1 MSSSSSLSHLLPSS
15 SSPNSPFLSSFS
27 SSSSHVSFHPHPHP
41 PGSGGC
47 SLLKVKDRRSNII
60 KCNAISK
67 PPTQEYSDVLQ
78 SGVPVIKWHQFVE
91 DDIQS
96 ETTPQVLIWKEIEER
111 VKEINAMLRSMD
123 DGDISIS
130 AYDTAW
136 VALIRSKEG
145 GGEEDQEEV
154 KKNGPLFPCT
164 LEWIA
169 KNQLQDGSWGD
180 SQIFSAHDRI
190 LNTLACV
197 VALKYWNLHPQKS
210 LKGIAFLNQNISKL
224 QHENAEHM
232 PIGFEIAFPSL
243 LQFAQKLNLQIL
255 PTHSPILQEINHR
268 RNIKLTRIPK
278 DIMHKVPTTLLHSL
292 EGMEGL
298 DWEKLLK
305 LQCQDGSFL
314 SSPASTAF
322 ALMQTN
328 DPNCFKYLDSVV
340 NRFNGGV
347 PNVYP
352 VDLFEHIW
360 AVDRLQ
366 RLGISRF
373 FRSQIVECVN
383 YVRRFWSDEGICW
396 ARNSQFHDI
405 DDTAMG
411 FRLLRL
417 YGHDVSADVFKHF
430 EKDGEF
436 VCIAGQSTQAVTGM
450 FNLYRASDQVMFP
463 GEKILEDARQF
474 SSKFLRQKQAN
485 NDLLDKWI
493 ITKDLPGEVGY
504 ALEVPWFASLPR
516 VETRLFIEQYGGKND
531 VWIGKTLYRM
541 FKVNNDT
548 YLELA
553 KLDYNNCQLLHQIEW
568 VDIQKWY
575 IENKLRDYGMRRT
588 NLLFSYFGAVCSI
601 FEPERA
607 KERLAWTKTAALVDA
622 IESHFKDAN
631 ADQRR
636 AFVQQFTNLD
646 AAQAYDNNAWRS
658 SNVQQKGGQ
667 GLVGILLR
675 TLTNI
680 SLDILVSHG
689 LDITHHLH
697 QAWKKWLFKWQED
710 GDVHKEEAELLVQT
724 IILNSGCS
732 TLEDLLSN
740 PQYQKLSYLTNKVC
754 HQLGHF
760 KKHKVTNGGIYK
772 EKTDNKMPQEI
783 EDDMRKLMQLVIQNP
798 SDSNDII
805 NSQIKHTF
813 LTVAKSLYYAA
824 YFDPWTIN
832 YHIAKVLFEKVF

>member
-1 MSSSSSLSHLLPSS
+1 MKALSLSLSLSPPFPSS
-15 SSPNSPFLSSFS
+15 SDATNLSSR
-27 SSSSHVSFHPHPHP
+27 PPTPP
-41 PGSGGC
+41 PGSC
-47 SLLKVKDRRSNII
+47 SFKVESIRSSRII

-67 PPTQEYSDVLQ
+67 PPTQAYSDVLQ
-78 SGVPVIKWHQFVE
+78 SGVPVIKWQQFVE
-91 DDIQS
+91 DDIES
-96 ETTPQVLIWKEIEER
+96 ETTAHVLISKEIEER
-111 VKEINAMLRSMD
+111 VNRIKSMLSSMD

-136 VALIRSKEG
+136 VALIPRVLDG
-145 GGEEDQEEV
+145 V
-154 KKNGPLFPCT
+154 KTPLFPSS

-169 KNQLQDGSWGD
+169 QNQLPDGSWGD
-180 SQIFSAHDRI
+180 SGIFSAHDRI
-190 LNTLACV
+190 LSTLACV
-197 VALKYWNLHPQKS
+197 LALNSWKVHPDKS
-210 LKGIAFLNQNISKL
+210 EKGMVFLNKNISKL
-224 QHENAEHM
+224 EDENAEHM
-232 PIGFEIAFPSL
+232 LIGFEVAFPSL
-243 LQFAQKLNLQIL
+243 MEFAKRLNLQV
-255 PTHSPILQEINHR
+255 PTDSPVLQEINHR

-278 DIMHKVPTTLLHSL
+278 EIMHKVPTTLLHSL
-292 EGMEGL
+292 EGMEGMEGL
-298 DWEKLLK
+298 YWGKLLK
-305 LQCQDGSFL
+305 LQAPDGSFL
-314 SSPASTAF
+314 KSPASTAF
-322 ALMQTN
+322 AFMKTN
-328 DPNCFKYLDSVV
+328 NSNCLKYLESVV

-360 AVDRLQ
+360 SVDRLQ
-366 RLGISRF
+366 RLGVSRF
-373 FRSQIVECVN
+373 FHPEIVESVD
-383 YVRRFWSDEGICW
+383 YVRRHWTDKGICW
-396 ARNSQFHDI
+396 ARDVEFYDI

-411 FRLLRL
+411 FKLLRQF
-417 YGHDVSADVFKHF
+417 GHEVSAEVFKNF

-450 FNLYRASDQVMFP
+450 FNLYRASDQVMFL
-463 GEKILEDARQF
+463 GEKILEDAKKF
-474 SSKFLRQKQAN
+474 SYKFLRAKQAA
-485 NDLLDKWI
+485 DELLDKWI

-504 ALEVPWFASLPR
+504 ALDVPWFASLPR
-516 VETRLFIEQYGGKND
+516 VETRYFIEQYGGEND
-531 VWIGKTLYRM
+531 IWIGKTLYRM

-553 KLDYNNCQLLHQIEW
+553 KLDYNKCQLLHQNEW

-575 IENKLRDYGMRRT
+575 TENSLRDYGMRRT
-588 NLLFSYFGAVCSI
+588 SLLFSYFGAACSI

-607 KERLAWTKTAALVDA
+607 KERLAWTKTAALVGA

-636 AFVQQFTNLD
+636 AFVQQFINLD
-646 AAQAYDNNAWRS
+646 ATDQAYDTNAWRAG
-658 SNVQQKGGQ
+658 NVQQKGGGQ

-697 QAWKKWLFKWQED
+697 QAWEKWLFKWQED
-710 GDVHKEEAELLVQT
+710 GDVHKEEAELLVGT

-772 EKTDNKMPQEI
+772 EKTENKMPPEI
-783 EDDMRKLMQLVIQNP
+783 EEDMRKLMQMVIQNS
-798 SDSNDII
+798 SDGNDID
-805 NSQIKHTF
+805 SPIKNIF
-813 LTVAKSLYYAA
+813 LTVAKSSSYAA

-832 YHIAKVLFEKVF
+832 YHIAKVLFERVF

>member
-1 MSSSSSLSHLLPSS
+1 MKPK
-15 SSPNSPFLSSFS
+15 N
-27 SSSSHVSFHPHPHP
+27 
-41 PGSGGC
+41 
-47 SLLKVKDRRSNII
+47 KVGVVLESTRKSSNII

-67 PPTQEYSDVLQ
+67 PPPTQEYNEVLQ

-91 DDIQS
+91 DDIES
-96 ETTPQVLIWKEIEER
+96 ETTPQVLISKETEER
-111 VKEINAMLRSMD
+111 VKWIKSMLSSMD

-136 VALIRSKEG
+136 VALIQTKQNEP
-145 GGEEDQEEV
+145 Q
-154 KKNGPLFPCT
+154 FPSS

-169 KNQLQDGSWGD
+169 NNQLPDGSWGD

-210 LKGIAFLNQNISKL
+210 LKGMAFLNQNISKL

-243 LQFAQKLNLQIL
+243 LQFAQKLNLQI
-255 PTHSPILQEINHR
+255 PTHSPILQEINHQ

-278 DIMHKVPTTLLHSL
+278 EIMHKVRTTLLHSL
-292 EGMEGL
+292 EGMEGMEGL

-328 DPNCFKYLDSVV
+328 DSNCFKYLQSVV

-373 FRSQIVECVN
+373 FHSQIVECVN
-383 YVRRFWSDEGICW
+383 YVRRYWSDKGICW
-396 ARNSQFHDI
+396 ARNTQFHDI

-463 GEKILEDARQF
+463 GEKILEDAKQF
-474 SSKFLRQKQAN
+474 SSKFLRQKQAAN
-485 NDLLDKWI
+485 ELLDKWI

-504 ALEVPWFASLPR
+504 ALEVPWLASLPR
-516 VETRLFIEQYGGKND
+516 VETRLYIEQYGGKND

-541 FKVNNDT
+541 LKVNNDT

-575 IENKLRDYGMRRT
+575 TENKLRDYGMRRT
-588 NLLFSYFGAVCSI
+588 SLLFSYFGAVCSI

-607 KERLAWTKTAALVDA
+607 KERLAWTKTAALVDT

-646 AAQAYDNNAWRS
+646 AAQSYDNNAWRS

-710 GDVHKEEAELLVQT
+710 GDVHKEAAELLVQT

-740 PQYQKLSYLTNKVC
+740 SQYQKLSYLTNKVC

-760 KKHKVTNGGIYK
+760 RKHKVTNGGIYK
-772 EKTDNKMPQEI
+772 EKTDNKMPPEI
-783 EDDMRKLMQLVIQNP
+783 EEDMRKLVQLVIQNS
-798 SDSNDII
+798 SDGNDID
-805 NSQIKHTF
+805 SQIKHTF

-832 YHIAKVLFEKVF
+832 YHIAKVLFERVF